1 MRCPECDGHGSI
13 IETMP
18 ISGRLMCFHCGYCS
32 GSGTISIRRW
42 LAYWRDILSYRA
54 SRLFKR

>member
-1 MRCPECDGHGSI
+1 MRCPECDGRGYW
-13 IETMP
+13 EERLP
-18 ISGRLMCFHCGYCS
+18 ASGHKIGIRCGFCS